1 MGRGRRVGMSL
12 GCGELSDGDGE
23 EVGLGPGS
31 GWRHVLGG
39 LPTPLVA
46 LSAGGMHSTLLLL
59 LLLPQK

>member
-1 MGRGRRVGMSL
+1 MSL

-23 EVGLGPGS
+23 EVGMGPGS